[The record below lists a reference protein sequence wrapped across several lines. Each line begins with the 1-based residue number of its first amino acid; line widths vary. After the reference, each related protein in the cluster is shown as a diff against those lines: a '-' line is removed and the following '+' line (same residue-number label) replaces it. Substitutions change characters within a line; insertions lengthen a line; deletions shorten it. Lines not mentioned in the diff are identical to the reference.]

1 LKILLLSKNNT
12 LTKILPF
19 KAVRPTR
26 EYAGLVASRS
36 YEDYND
42 DELKA
47 QLEFNP
53 YSFLH
58 IINPGY
64 KFQHEIG
71 GEKRFG
77 MVKNRYLEFK
87 EDNIFQQDEEPCYYI
102 YKIKTREASCYGII
116 AAASAEDYGRDVI
129 RRHEDTIAHREE
141 MFKEYLKVVGF
152 NTEPVLL
159 TYPDDSTI
167 NELLKERMKSR
178 PEYEFATANKEIH
191 SLWLID
197 DAENIEKI
205 KTQFK
210 AMEKIYIADGH
221 HRSASSW
228 LLAKESKEN
237 NPNHTGK
244 EAYNFFMSY
253 LISES
258 NLRIFEFSRLIKD
271 LNGHSKE
278 EFLILLDQWFR
289 IENRGAEVYKP
300 SKKHHFNM
308 YLDGE
313 FYSLYLRKT
322 NYKFTDSSSEL
333 DAHILY
339 EKILKPVLGIH
350 DLRHDNRIAY
360 IHGRNDIIA
369 LKTRVDNGEFA
380 VGFGMLPAGI
390 EEIKQIADENLTMPP
405 KSTYIEPKLRSGL
418 TIYEF

>member
-1 LKILLLSKNNT
+1 

-19 KAVRPTR
+19 KAVRPAR
-26 EYAGLVASRS
+26 AYAGLVASRS
-36 YEDYND
+36 YEDYD
-42 DELKA
+42 EEELKA
-47 QLEFNP
+47 QLEYNP

-64 KFQHEIG
+64 KFQHDIA

-87 EDNIFQQDEEPCYYI
+87 EENIYRQDKEPSYYI
-102 YKIKTREASCYGII
+102 YKIKTRETSCYGII
-116 AAASAEDYGRDVI
+116 AAASAEDYERNVI

-141 MFKEYLKVVGF
+141 LFKDYLKVVGF

-159 TYPDDSTI
+159 TYPDNSVIDD
-167 NELLKERMKSR
+167 LLKERMNSR
-178 PEYEFATANKEIH
+178 PEYEFATYNKERH
-191 SLWLID
+191 ALWLID
-197 DAENIEKI
+197 DPDSIEKI
-205 KTQFK
+205 KQEFG
-210 AMEKIYIADGH
+210 AMDKLYIADGH
-221 HRSASSW
+221 HRSASSY

-237 NPNHTGK
+237 NPEHTGE

-278 EFLILLDQWFR
+278 EFLIMLDEWFR
-289 IENRGAEVYKP
+289 IENRGHEVYTP

-322 NYKFTDSSSEL
+322 NYKFTDSLSEL
-333 DAHILY
+333 DSYILY
-339 EKILKPVLGIH
+339 EKILKPVLGIE
-350 DLRHDNRIAY
+350 DLRHDNRISY
-360 IHGRNDIIA
+360 IHGRNDIVE
-369 LKTRVDNGEFA
+369 LKTRIDKGEFA
-380 VGFGMLPAGI
+380 VGFGMLPAAIG
-390 EEIKQIADENLTMPP
+390 EIKQIADENLTMPP

-418 TIYEF
+418 TVYEF

>member
-1 LKILLLSKNNT
+1 MTRI
-12 LTKILPF
+12 IPF
-19 KAVRPTR
+19 KAVRPAPA
-26 EYAGLVASRS
+26 YAGLVASRS
-36 YEDYND
+36 YEDYSEA
-42 DELKA
+42 ELRA
-47 QLEFNP
+47 HLEFNP

-87 EDNIFQQDEEPCYYI
+87 EENTFIQDEQPCYYI
-102 YKIKTREASCYGII
+102 YNIKTREASCFGII
-116 AAASAEDYGRDVI
+116 AATSVEDYENNVI

-141 MFKEYLKVVGF
+141 LFKEYLKVVGF

-159 TYPDDSTI
+159 TYPDNAII
-167 NELLKERMKSR
+167 NDLLEQRMKSR
-178 PEYEFATANKEIH
+178 PEYEFATYNKEIH

-197 DAENIEKI
+197 DPENIDKI
-205 KTQFK
+205 KAEFK
-210 AMEKIYIADGH
+210 AMEKLYIADGH

-237 NPNHTGK
+237 NPDHTGK

-258 NLRIFEFSRLIKD
+258 NLRVFEFSRLIKD

-278 EFLILLDQWFR
+278 EFLILLDEWFR
-289 IENRGAEVYKP
+289 IENRGFEVYKP
-300 SKKHHFNM
+300 TRKHHFNM

-322 NYKFTDSSSEL
+322 NYEFTDSLSEL
-333 DAHILY
+333 DSYILY
-339 EKILKPVLGIH
+339 EKILKPVLGIK
-350 DLRHDNRIAY
+350 DLRNDKRIAY
-360 IHGRNDIIA
+360 IHGRNDLIE
-369 LKTRVDNGEFA
+369 LKTRVDSGEFQ
-380 VGFGMLPAGI
+380 VGFGMMPAGI

>member
-1 LKILLLSKNNT
+1 M
-12 LTKILPF
+12 TKIIPF
-19 KAVRPTR
+19 KAVRPAPA
-26 EYAGLVASRS
+26 YAGLVASRS
-36 YEDYND
+36 YEDYSEA
-42 DELKA
+42 ELRA

-87 EDNIFQQDEEPCYYI
+87 EEKTFIQDEQACYYI
-102 YKIKTREASCYGII
+102 YNIKTREASCCGII
-116 AAASAEDYGRDVI
+116 AATSVEDYEKDVI

-141 MFKEYLKVVGF
+141 LFKEYLKVVGF

-159 TYPDDSTI
+159 TYPDDAII
-167 NELLKERMKSR
+167 NELLEERMKSR
-178 PEYEFATANKEIH
+178 PEYEFATYNKEIH

-197 DAENIEKI
+197 DPDNISKI
-205 KTQFK
+205 KAQFA
-210 AMEKIYIADGH
+210 AMDKLYIADGH

-228 LLAKESKEN
+228 LLAKESKAN
-237 NPNHTGK
+237 NPHHTGK
-244 EAYNFFMSY
+244 EAYNYFMSY

-271 LNGHSKE
+271 LNSHTKE
-278 EFLILLDQWFR
+278 EFLIKLDEWFR
-289 IENRGAEVYKP
+289 IENRGSEIYKP

-322 NYKFTDSSSEL
+322 NYEFTDSLSEL
-333 DAHILY
+333 DSYILF
-339 EKILKPVLGIH
+339 EKILKPILGIK
-350 DLRHDNRIAY
+350 DLRNDKRIAY
-360 IHGRNDIIA
+360 IHGRNDLIE
-369 LKTRVDNGEFA
+369 LKTRIDSGEFR
-380 VGFGMLPAGI
+380 VGFGMMPAGI

>member
-1 LKILLLSKNNT
+1 M
-12 LTKILPF
+12 TKILPF
-19 KAVRPTR
+19 KAVRPAR

-36 YEDYND
+36 YEDYSEG
-42 DELKA
+42 ELRA
-47 QLEFNP
+47 QLEYNP

-87 EDNIFQQDEEPCYYI
+87 EENTFIQDDQACYYI
-102 YKIKTREASCYGII
+102 YNIETREASCCGII
-116 AAASAEDYGRDVI
+116 AAASIEDYENDVI

-141 MFKEYLKVVGF
+141 LFKEYLKVVGF

-159 TYPDDSTI
+159 TYPDDPVI
-167 NELLKERMKSR
+167 NKLLEDRMKSR
-178 PEYEFATANKEIH
+178 PEYRFATANKEIH

-197 DAENIEKI
+197 DTENIKKI
-205 KTQFK
+205 KDQFDK
-210 AMEKIYIADGH
+210 MEKLYIADGH

-228 LLAKESKEN
+228 LLAKESREN
-237 NPNHTGK
+237 NPSHTGK

-278 EFLILLDQWFR
+278 EFLILLDEWFR
-289 IENRGAEVYKP
+289 IENRGLEVYKP

-322 NYKFTDSSSEL
+322 NYEFTNSLSEL
-333 DAHILY
+333 DSYILY
-339 EKILKPVLGIH
+339 EKILKPLLGIN
-350 DLRHDNRIAY
+350 DLRYDKRIAY
-360 IHGRNDIIA
+360 IHGRNDLIE
-369 LKTRVDNGEFA
+369 LKTRVDKGEFA

>member
-1 LKILLLSKNNT
+1 MSKIF
-12 LTKILPF
+12 PF
-19 KAVRPTR
+19 KAVRPAR
-26 EYAGLVASRS
+26 EFAGLVASRS
-36 YEDYND
+36 YEDYGEA
-42 DELKA
+42 ELRA
-47 QLEFNP
+47 QLEYNP
-53 YSFLH
+53 YTFLH

-71 GEKRFG
+71 GDKRFG

-87 EDNIFQQDEEPCYYI
+87 EDKTLIQDKTPSYYI
-102 YKIKTREASCYGII
+102 YQIQTRDGTCCGII
-116 AAASAEDYGRDVI
+116 AAASVEDYESNVI
-129 RRHEDTIAHREE
+129 KKHEDTIAHREE
-141 MFKEYLKVVGF
+141 MFKDYLKVVGF

-159 TYPDDSTI
+159 TYPDDPVI
-167 NELLKERMKSR
+167 NQLLRERMDSR
-178 PEYEFATANKEIH
+178 PEYEFATSNKEIH

-197 DAENIEKI
+197 EPKNIQQI
-205 KTQFK
+205 QDQF
-210 AMEKIYIADGH
+210 AAIEQLYIADGH

-237 NPNHTGK
+237 NPAHTGK
-244 EAYNFFMSY
+244 EAYNYFMSY

-258 NLRIFEFSRLIKD
+258 NLRVFEFSRLIKD

-278 EFLILLDQWFR
+278 EFLILLDEWFR
-289 IENRGAEVYKP
+289 IENRGHDIYKP

-322 NYKFTDSSSEL
+322 NYEFTDSLSEL
-333 DAHILY
+333 DSYILY
-339 EKILKPVLGIH
+339 EKILKPVLGIN
-350 DLRHDNRIAY
+350 DLRNDKRITY
-360 IHGRNDIIA
+360 VHGRNDLFE
-369 LKTRVDNGEFA
+369 LKTRVDSGDYE

>member
-1 LKILLLSKNNT
+1 M
-12 LTKILPF
+12 TKILPF
-19 KAVRPTR
+19 KAVRPAR
-26 EYAGLVASRS
+26 SFAGLVASRP
-36 YEDYND
+36 YEDYSEE
-42 DELKA
+42 ELRA

-87 EDNIFQQDEEPCYYI
+87 EENILQQDEVPCYYI
-102 YKIKTREASCYGII
+102 YKIESREGSCCGII
-116 AAASAEDYGRDVI
+116 AAASVEDYEKDI
-129 RRHEDTIAHREE
+129 ICRHEDTIAHREE
-141 MFKEYLKVVGF
+141 LFKEYLKVVGF

-159 TYPDDSTI
+159 TYPDNPVID
-167 NELLKERMKSR
+167 ELLAERMRSR
-178 PEYEFATANKEIH
+178 PEYEFATSNKELH

-197 DAENIEKI
+197 KPATIEKI
-205 KTQFK
+205 KDEFGQL
-210 AMEKIYIADGH
+210 ERIYIADGH
-221 HRSASSW
+221 HRSASSY

-237 NPNHTGK
+237 NPEHTGK
-244 EAYNFFMSY
+244 ESYNFFMSY

-258 NLRIFEFSRLIKD
+258 NLRIYEFSRLIKD
-271 LNGHSKE
+271 LNGHTKE
-278 EFLILLDQWFR
+278 EFLILLDEWFR
-289 IENRGAEVYKP
+289 IENRGFEIYKP

-308 YLDGE
+308 YLNGE

-322 NYKFTDSSSEL
+322 NYEFTDSLSEL
-333 DAHILY
+333 DSYILY
-339 EKILKPVLGIH
+339 EKILKPVLGIE
-350 DLRHDNRIAY
+350 DLRYDKRIEY
-360 IHGRNDIIA
+360 IHGKNDLIE
-369 LKTRVDNGEFA
+369 LKTRVDSGEFA

>member
-1 LKILLLSKNNT
+1 M
-12 LTKILPF
+12 TKILPF
-19 KAVRPTR
+19 KAVRPAR
-26 EYAGLVASRS
+26 SFAGLVASRP
-36 YEDYND
+36 YEDYSEE
-42 DELKA
+42 ELRA

-87 EDNIFQQDEEPCYYI
+87 EENILQQDEVPCYYI
-102 YKIKTREASCYGII
+102 YKIESREGSCCGII
-116 AAASAEDYGRDVI
+116 AAASVEDYEKDI
-129 RRHEDTIAHREE
+129 ICRHEDTIAHREE
-141 MFKEYLKVVGF
+141 LFKEYLKVVGF

-159 TYPDDSTI
+159 TYPDNPVID
-167 NELLKERMKSR
+167 ELLAERMRSR
-178 PEYEFATANKEIH
+178 PEYEFATSNKEIH

-197 DAENIEKI
+197 KPATIEKI
-205 KTQFK
+205 KEEFGQLDR
-210 AMEKIYIADGH
+210 IYIADGH
-221 HRSASSW
+221 HRSASSY

-237 NPNHTGK
+237 NPEHTGK
-244 EAYNFFMSY
+244 ESYNFFMSY

-258 NLRIFEFSRLIKD
+258 NLRIYEFSRLIKD
-271 LNGHSKE
+271 LNGHTKE
-278 EFLILLDQWFR
+278 EFLILLDEWFR
-289 IENRGAEVYKP
+289 IENRGFEIYKP

-308 YLDGE
+308 YLNGE

-322 NYKFTDSSSEL
+322 NYEFTDSLSEL
-333 DAHILY
+333 DSYILY
-339 EKILKPVLGIH
+339 EKILKPVLGIE
-350 DLRHDNRIAY
+350 DLRYDKRIEY
-360 IHGRNDIIA
+360 IHGRNDLIE

>member
-1 LKILLLSKNNT
+1 MTI
-12 LTKILPF
+12 ILPF
-19 KAVRPTR
+19 KAVRPAR

-36 YEDYND
+36 YEDYSEE
-42 DELKA
+42 ELRT

-87 EDNIFQQDEEPCYYI
+87 EENTFIQDEQPCYYI
-102 YKIKTREASCYGII
+102 YNIKTREASCCGII
-116 AAASAEDYGRDVI
+116 AAASVEDYEKNVI

-141 MFKEYLKVVGF
+141 LFKEYLKVVGF

-159 TYPDDSTI
+159 TYPDNEVI
-167 NELLKERMKSR
+167 NELLRERMKSR

-197 DAENIEKI
+197 DPENIEKI
-205 KTQFK
+205 RLQFE
-210 AMEKIYIADGH
+210 AMEKLYIADGH

-228 LLAKESKEN
+228 LLAKESREN
-237 NPNHTGK
+237 NPEHTGK

-271 LNGHSKE
+271 LNGHTKE
-278 EFLILLDQWFR
+278 EFLILLDEWFR
-289 IENRGAEVYKP
+289 IENRGYEVYKP

-322 NYKFTDSSSEL
+322 NYEFTDSLSEL
-333 DAHILY
+333 DSYILY
-339 EKILKPVLGIH
+339 EKILKPLLGIE
-350 DLRHDNRIAY
+350 DLRYDKRIAY
-360 IHGRNDIIA
+360 IHGRNDLIE
-369 LKTRVDNGEFA
+369 LKTRVDSGEFR